1 MKTNIKSGKHT
12 SRIYRYPP
20 NSNLKELLG
29 IGTGTLKR
37 DAQEQAASRALETLA
52 LKHNIIKEAP
62 DRFKAF
68 M

>member
-1 MKTNIKSGKHT
+1 MENILLEFIDTPLIVIK
-12 SRIYRYPP
+12 RIIR
-20 NSNLKELLG
+20 NWNWNFK
-29 IGTGTLKR
+29 KR
-37 DAQEQAASRALETLA
+37 CTEQAASRALETLA

>member
-1 MKTNIKSGKHT
+1 MKTNIKMENILLEFIDT
-12 SRIYRYPP
+12 P